1 MFDENESSVNAET
14 ENVVDSQIETTE
26 QETESNETV
35 NADNVETT
43 TTQENEVTAQSKEEN
58 SKFASM
64 RRQMEQEYTS
74 KQQKAIDS
82 EYDRLYGSTHDI
94 HSKADY
100 DRIVAQQERD
110 AQIEQEAQQQGVS
123 EDVARRMQDLEDV
136 ANTTKSEKAEYQR
149 QLAMITE
156 HETLTKDETFSDYYN
171 EHVDEIKESAK
182 NFNVD
187 LTTAMLLS
195 IKDNFKSISSKAEQ
209 KAINSI
215 IKNGKS
221 SPGSIAQGGEQRN
234 ESIYDLSNADFKKMQ
249 NEVMNGT
256 RKNIN

>member
-14 ENVVDSQIETTE
+14 EGI
-26 QETESNETV
+26 
-35 NADNVETT
+35 VEP
-43 TTQENEVTAQSKEEN
+43 QENEVVEESTENVNEEVVSSQENEKPVQTQEEN

-64 RRQMEQEYTS
+64 RRQMEQEYST
-74 KQQKAIDS
+74 KQQQAIDK
-82 EYDRLYGSTHDI
+82 EYERLYSETHDI

-110 AQIEQEAQQQGVS
+110 AQIQAEAETQGVS
-123 EDVARRMQDLEDV
+123 EDVARRIKDLEDL
-136 ANTTKSEKAEYQR
+136 ANTTKAEKAEYQR

-182 NFNVD
+182 NFKVD

-221 SPGSIAQGGEQRN
+221 SPGSISQGGEQKN
-234 ESIYDLSNADFKKMQ
+234 DSIYDLSNADFKKMQ

>member
-1 MFDENESSVNAET
+1 MDEELNVAANDTEELATPSIEESTSQVDEPQDNIET
-14 ENVVDSQIETTE
+14 EVITEPTQPVKQDVTQTQVFAQRLKEEKTKAQDEMIANMYGESHGIYTKVDYDNAVKQAERDSQI
-26 QETESNETV
+26 QAESE
-35 NADNVETT
+35 
-43 TTQENEVTAQSKEEN
+43 K
-58 SKFASM
+58 
-64 RRQMEQEYTS
+64 
-74 KQQKAIDS
+74 
-82 EYDRLYGSTHDI
+82 
-94 HSKADY
+94 
-100 DRIVAQQERD
+100 
-110 AQIEQEAQQQGVS
+110 QGVS
-123 EDVARRMQDLEDV
+123 EDLIRRLRDLEDS
-136 ANTTKSEKAEYQR
+136 NNSTKAEKEQYQK

-156 HETLTKDETFSDYYN
+156 HETLSKDATFKDYYS

-221 SPGSIAQGGEQRN
+221 STGSLNAGGEQRS

-256 RKNIN
+256 RKNMN

>member
-1 MFDENESSVNAET
+1 MFDENESSVNAESEVNVEPQET
-14 ENVVDSQIETTE
+14 EQAIETTDSE
-26 QETESNETV
+26 
-35 NADNVETT
+35 NVEVTS
-43 TTQENEVTAQSKEEN
+43 TQENEKPVQTQEEN

-64 RRQMEQEYTS
+64 RRQMEQEYST
-74 KQQKAIDS
+74 KQQQAIDK
-82 EYDRLYGSTHDI
+82 EYERLYSETHDI

-100 DRIVAQQERD
+100 DRIVAEQERN

-123 EDVARRMQDLEDV
+123 EDVARRIKDLEDL

-156 HETLTKDETFSDYYN
+156 HETLTKDDTFKDYYN

-182 NFNVD
+182 NFKVD